1 MKIKTLL
8 VDDEKLARQELRF
21 LLQEFPN
28 VEIVGEAQNADE
40 AVELARE
47 HKPDLL
53 FLDINMPEKS
63 GFDLLEELDEAPEVV
78 FVTAYDQYAIQAFD
92 TNALDYILK
101 PVKPDRL
108 QKAIEKVSEALANK
122 PKRDRTADLKP
133 DSQVFIKD
141 GEKCFFVK
149 LSDIFMFESAGN
161 YVKVHFGQKAPLL
174 HKSLNLLETKL
185 PQDMFFRA
193 NRKEMINMTYIQNI
207 ESYFKGGLH
216 VTLKSGH
223 NVEVSTRQA
232 VRFKELM
239 SL

>member
-8 VDDEKLARQELRF
+8 VDDEKLAREELRF
-21 LLQEFPN
+21 LLQDYN
-28 VEIVGEAQNADE
+28 DIEIVGEAENTDE
-40 AVELARE
+40 AIALIRDTR
-47 HKPDLL
+47 PDLL

-63 GFDLLEELDEAPEVV
+63 GFDLLEELDETPEVV
-78 FVTAYDQYAIQAFD
+78 FVTAYDQFAIKAFE

-101 PVKPDRL
+101 PVKTDRL
-108 QKAIEKVSEALANK
+108 QKAIEKVSEALNNK
-122 PKRDRTADLKP
+122 PKRDRSTDLRP

-161 YVKVHFGQKAPLL
+161 YVKVHFGNKAPLL
-174 HKSLNLLETKL
+174 HKSLNLLESKL

-193 NRKEMINMTYIQNI
+193 NRKEMINLAFIQNI

>member
-1 MKIKTLL
+1 MKIRTLL

-21 LLQEFPN
+21 LLQDFPS

-63 GFDLLEELDEAPEVV
+63 GFDLLEELDEAPHVV

-108 QKAIEKVSEALANK
+108 QKAIEKVTESLMNK
-122 PKRDRTADLKP
+122 PKRDRSADLKP
-133 DSQVFIKD
+133 ESQVFIKD

-161 YVKVHFGQKAPLL
+161 YVKVHFGHKAPLL

-185 PQDMFFRA
+185 PPDMFFRA
-193 NRKEMINMTYIQNI
+193 NRKEMINLNYIQNI

-223 NVEVSTRQA
+223 AVEVSTRQA